1 MSLILDGAAG
11 DAAAM
16 TPPADLIKESDT
28 AHFAED
34 VIAASAEVPV
44 IVDFWATWCG
54 PCKTLGPMLEKV
66 VKAAGGKVKMVKID
80 VDANQQLAAQMQIQ
94 SVPAV
99 YAFKDGRPVDGFT
112 GALPESQLKAFIDRL
127 TAGQPASPLEQALEQ
142 AEQLLEAGQAQQA
155 GGLYNQILQQD
166 PGNAAAYAGLIKC
179 CMALDDLNGARQIV
193 DSLTA
198 DIKSKPEVASAVSAL
213 DMAEHGGAEGNT
225 AELEATVADHPDDH
239 QARFDLANAYY
250 GSGKKAEAAEALL
263 EIIRRDKEWN
273 DGAAREQL
281 LKFFEIFGHTD
292 PVTMEAR
299 RKLSALLF
307 S

>member
-1 MSLILDGAAG
+1 MALILDG
-11 DAAAM
+11 DASASIA
-16 TPPADLIKESDT
+16 PPADLIKDSDT
-28 AHFAED
+28 KNFAED

-66 VKAAGGKVKMVKID
+66 VKSAGGKVKMVKID

-112 GALPESQLKAFIDRL
+112 GAQPESQIRAFVDRL
-127 TAGQPASPLEQALEQ
+127 TADQPASPIEQALEH
-142 AEQLLEAGQAQQA
+142 AEQLIEAGQAQEA
-155 GGLYNQILQQD
+155 GALYNQILQQD
-166 PGNAAAYAGLIKC
+166 PGSIPAYAGLIKC
-179 CMALDDLNGARQIV
+179 CVALEDLDGARQIA
-193 DSLTA
+193 DSLPA
-198 DIKSKPEVASAVSAL
+198 ELKNKPEITSALATL
-213 DMAEHGGAEGNT
+213 DMAGQGGGSDDL
-225 AELEATVADHPDDH
+225 AELEAKVEANPDDH

-250 GSGKKAEAAEALL
+250 GANKKAEAAEALL
-263 EIIRRDKEWN
+263 EIIRRERDWN
-273 DGAAREQL
+273 EDAARTQL

-292 PVTMEAR
+292 PVTMDAR
-299 RKLSALLF
+299 RKLSSMLF

>member
-1 MSLILDGAAG
+1 MALILDG
-11 DAAAM
+11 DASASMA
-16 TPPADLIKESDT
+16 PPADLIKDSDT
-28 AHFAED
+28 KNFAED

-80 VDANQQLAAQMQIQ
+80 VDANQQLAAQMQVQ

-112 GALPESQLKAFIDRL
+112 GAQPESQIRAFVERL
-127 TAGQPASPLEQALEQ
+127 AADQPASPIEQALEH
-142 AEQLLEAGQAQQA
+142 ATQLLEAGQAQEA
-155 GGLYNQILQQD
+155 GALYNQILQQD
-166 PGNAAAYAGLIKC
+166 PGNVPAYAGLIKC
-179 CMALDDLNGARQIV
+179 CVAVEDLDGARQIA
-193 DSLTA
+193 DSLPA
-198 DIKSKPEVASAVSAL
+198 EVKNKPEITSALATL
-213 DMAEHGGAEGNT
+213 DMAGQAGGNDDL
-225 AELEATVADHPDDH
+225 AELESKLDANPDDH

-250 GSGKKAEAAEALL
+250 AANKKAEAAEELL
-263 EIIRRDKEWN
+263 EIIRRERDWN
-273 DGAAREQL
+273 DDAARTQL

-292 PVTMEAR
+292 PVTMDAR
-299 RKLSALLF
+299 RKLSAMLF